1 MSAPRLRRPVLAAAL
16 LGTAT
21 FLAVLGVPAQPAWSQ
36 QPAKETPPA
45 PQTPREVRIP
55 EVHQKTLANGLRVVV
70 VENHEQPS
78 VSLRVVVPA
87 GRIYDRADRAGL
99 ASATATLLTKGT
111 ASRSASQI
119 ADTIDLVGGTLQTQS
134 SADTSFAQSQLTSDQ
149 VDLGLE
155 LLADVILRPSFP
167 AEEIERWRKQTLN
180 NLQVQA
186 QTPNYLAQ
194 AVFERALFGD
204 HPYGLPSAGTPQ
216 SVSALQRADFVR
228 FHQTHYLPNS
238 AIVTVAGDV
247 KPAEAF
253 AKVERHFG
261 SWKQGQAPK
270 PPASLKALPATLAA
284 SAKRRIL
291 VVDKPDSVQT
301 QVSVGQLGV
310 SYTDP
315 NYFPAQVYG
324 TILGGGVSS
333 RLYREI
339 RRDRGLSYGAYST
352 FQTPVQTGSFRA
364 GTSTKTEST
373 LQALDL
379 IVENLE
385 KMAAEPVPTDE
396 LEGRKAYLSGSF
408 VQQLEI
414 PESLSNLLVQ
424 AMINGQGKESV
435 EAFRERI
442 DAVTVAD
449 IQRFARERIH
459 PDRAL
464 IVLVGNASAF
474 VPELEKKYGPVET
487 IPYQEVDLLQAG
499 LRRAPA
505 TAEPKPAS

>member
-1 MSAPRLRRPVLAAAL
+1 MSVSRLRSVSAALAGASTLLTLLAAA
-16 LGTAT
+16 A
-21 FLAVLGVPAQPAWSQ
+21 PPAWSQ

-70 VENHEQPS
+70 IENHEQPS

-119 ADTIDLVGGTLQTQS
+119 ADTIDLVGGTLQTS
-134 SADTSFAQSQLTSDQ
+134 SSSDTSFAQSQLTSDQ

-155 LLADVILRPSFP
+155 LLADVVLRPSFP
-167 AEEIERWRKQTLN
+167 AEEIERWRKQTLS

-216 SVSALQRADFVR
+216 SVSALQRDDFVR
-228 FHQTHYLPNS
+228 FHQAHYLPNS

-261 SWKQGQAPK
+261 SWKKGDAPK
-270 PPASLKALPATLAA
+270 PPAGLEAGKAA
-284 SAKRRIL
+284 SAQRRIL

-315 NYFPAQVYG
+315 NYFPAQVYS

-379 IVENLE
+379 IVENME
-385 KMAAEPVPTDE
+385 KMAAEPVPADE
-396 LEGRKAYLSGSF
+396 LEGRKAYLTGSF
-408 VQQLEI
+408 VQLLEI
-414 PESLSNLLVQ
+414 PESLSNLLVL

-435 EAFRERI
+435 ESFRQRI
-442 DAVTVAD
+442 DAVTAAEV
-449 IQRFARERIH
+449 QRFARERIH
-459 PDRAL
+459 EDRAL

-474 VPELEKKYGPVET
+474 VGELEKKYGPVEV
-487 IPYQEVDLLQAG
+487 IPYQEVDLLQAS
-499 LRRAPA
+499 LRT
-505 TAEPKPAS
+505 TAKANAANTAKPAS